1 MGRLASEPEDHAAT
15 GQQRRPWCT
24 NVLAAAAVIADVIGD
39 CADTIHVALP
49 ASTSDKA
56 HYVTLARRV
65 FPGVRTLAY
74 GQTATVRGEAS
85 EALCCLMYSVRCTRQ
100 DAPLPLSA
108 LDCLKQRTDALLL
121 GW

>member
-1 MGRLASEPEDHAAT
+1 MMFLVSIMLAAHSI
-15 GQQRRPWCT
+15 RRPC
-24 NVLAAAAVIADVIGD
+24 L
-39 CADTIHVALP
+39 
-49 ASTSDKA
+49 TSDNG

-100 DAPLPLSA
+100 EAPLPLSA
-108 LDCLKQRTDALLL
+108 LDFLKQRTDALLL
-121 GW
+121 GG

>member
-1 MGRLASEPEDHAAT
+1 MGVDGSLWESRKMT
-15 GQQRRPWCT
+15 KG
-24 NVLAAAAVIADVIGD
+24 I
-39 CADTIHVALP
+39 LP
-49 ASTSDKA
+49 TSDNG

-85 EALCCLMYSVRCTRQ
+85 EVLCCLMYSVRCTRQ

-108 LDCLKQRTDALLL
+108 LDFLKQRTDALLL
-121 GW
+121 GG

>member
-1 MGRLASEPEDHAAT
+1 VEPFWGSLKAFRGEDVHNAPALHW
-15 GQQRRPWCT
+15 R
-24 NVLAAAAVIADVIGD
+24 VLSQEIACEQGPRGLRICG
-39 CADTIHVALP
+39 A
-49 ASTSDKA
+49 TSDNG

-85 EALCCLMYSVRCTRQ
+85 EVLCCLMYSVRCTRQ

-108 LDCLKQRTDALLL
+108 LDFLKQRTDALLL
-121 GW
+121 GG